1 MATDIAVGQNRTNLN
16 ATKALKVTADAGTNL
31 PRAGQSGRAN
41 FVTKTGDASWTTIIV
56 THNLG
61 SIPSNVQLTPTS
73 QAASAACWET
83 KAARTT
89 TQFTI
94 TFAAAPANAAVA
106 SFDYVVYV

>member
-1 MATDIAVGQNRTNLN
+1 MPADIVVAQNRPNLN
-16 ATKALKVTADAGTNL
+16 TIKAAKATADGGTNQ
-31 PRAGQSGRAN
+31 PRAGQGGKAN

-61 SIPSNVQLTPTS
+61 SIPSNVQFSATS
-73 QAASAACWET
+73 QAAAAICWEN

-94 TFAAAPANAAVA
+94 VFAAAPANAAVA
-106 SFDYVVYV
+106 SFDYVVYP